1 MESGRISYV
10 SLRAALVAQDVG
22 VSLQVGVPVETGPLR
37 KVTDRMA
44 AVLCEAAGLLPET
57 LLCRGVET
65 REATPMQLERPA
77 DCVSFSGGVADYV
90 YHPASDWFRH
100 GDIGLLLAD
109 SIRRSALFTARRMI
123 PVRETIRATVVGA
136 GAYTTTVSGSTID
149 CVREDLLPLKNLPV
163 LVPGKETEE
172 AAGLGQGEVLARE
185 TRWFLQESGADNVV
199 FCLKRFRAPDYRQ
212 ACALADALAEAA
224 GPLPPGAP
232 LLVLTEQDYA
242 KALGQALRRRVKDR
256 PVVCIDSVRAEEGDY
271 LDLGRPL
278 MDGLVLPEVVKT
290 LIFGE

>member
-1 MESGRISYV
+1 MGGRLIRVESGRISYV

-57 LLCRGVET
+57 LLCRGGET

-123 PVRETIRATVVGA
+123 PPSGASPSLRLVVYSPWRRAH
-136 GAYTTTVSGSTID
+136 SPM
-149 CVREDLLPLKNLPV
+149 RPPV
-163 LVPGKETEE
+163 PAME
-172 AAGLGQGEVLARE
+172 AAVAMAAPSAPRPARG
-185 TRWFLQESGADNVV
+185 T
-199 FCLKRFRAPDYRQ
+199 
-212 ACALADALAEAA
+212 
-224 GPLPPGAP
+224 
-232 LLVLTEQDYA
+232 
-242 KALGQALRRRVKDR
+242 VKPR
-256 PVVCIDSVRAEEGDY
+256 NSPVG
-271 LDLGRPL
+271 
-278 MDGLVLPEVVKT
+278 
-290 LIFGE
+290 